1 MKKIYI
7 VFKPFMEYGYGS
19 IHERAYMEGAFE
31 SFEDAKAYIKS
42 RRFPDDYGLIDYEL
56 IDCVNYYESG
66 AKEKFG
72 W

>member
-1 MKKIYI
+1 
-7 VFKPFMEYGYGS
+7 
-19 IHERAYMEGAFE
+19 MEGAFE

-42 RRFPDDYGLIDYEL
+42 RRFPDDYELIDCEL

-66 AKEKFG
+66 AKERFG

>member
-1 MKKIYI
+1 MI
-7 VFKPFMEYGYGS
+7 VAL
-19 IHERAYMEGAFE
+19 I

-42 RRFPDDYGLIDYEL
+42 RRFPDDYEF

-66 AKEKFG
+66 AKERFG

>member
-1 MKKIYI
+1 
-7 VFKPFMEYGYGS
+7 
-19 IHERAYMEGAFE
+19 MEGAFE

-42 RRFPDDYGLIDYEL
+42 RSFPDDYELIDCEL

>member
-1 MKKIYI
+1 MKEIYI
-7 VFKPFMEYGYGS
+7 VFKLCTEYSYGS
-19 IHERAYMEGAFE
+19 IHERAYVESAFE

-42 RRFPDDYGLIDYEL
+42 RRFPDDYELVDWID
-56 IDCVNYYESG
+56 YYESG

>member
-1 MKKIYI
+1 MKEIYI
-7 VFKPFMEYGYGS
+7 VLKLCTEYSYGS
-19 IHERAYMEGAFE
+19 IHERAYVESAFE

-42 RRFPDDYGLIDYEL
+42 RRFPDDYEF

-66 AKEKFG
+66 AKERFG

>member
-1 MKKIYI
+1 MKKVYI
-7 VFKPFMEYGYGS
+7 VFKLCTVHSYGS
-19 IHERAYMEGAFE
+19 IHERTYMEGVFE

-42 RRFPDDYGLIDYEL
+42 RRVPDDYEL
-56 IDCVNYYESG
+56 IDWVDYYESG

>member
-7 VFKPFMEYGYGS
+7 VLQHYPEYHYGNVS
-19 IHERAYMEGAFE
+19 EQTCVDGMFE
-31 SFEDAKAYIKS
+31 SIEDAEAYIES
-42 RRFPDDYGLIDYEL
+42 RSFPDDYEL
-56 IDCVNYYESG
+56 VDWVDYYESG